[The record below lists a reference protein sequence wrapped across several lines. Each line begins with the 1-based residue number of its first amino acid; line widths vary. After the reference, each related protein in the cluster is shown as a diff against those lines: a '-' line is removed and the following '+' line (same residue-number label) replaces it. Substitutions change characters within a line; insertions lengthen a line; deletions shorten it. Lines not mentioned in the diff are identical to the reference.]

1 MFSRIFCF
9 GKKKQALPAQEKE
22 GSLLL
27 KDFSPEKDLG
37 VRSFDAQVV
46 PLRSPENEAALKKKK
61 ESSELFSEA
70 VNKLVDKLEGI
81 NSNLDRQIQQNEQLV
96 LKMETLPELLGSLPQ
111 AVDRQERIFD
121 EISLQLRQKM
131 AQDEKTA
138 TELSGIHEKVTA
150 CAEMD
155 AKMSE
160 HFGAFT
166 RSLTKLER
174 RYPKSNGMDSASQ
187 PFVFFKRAVSQ
198 GLFGQAAD
206 SLLLAIWSLF
216 GGFFVNDDRIG
227 DSDFFSGQPI
237 AEIRRRLAGLIS
249 RVSWYKSVDA
259 HKCMP

>member
-121 EISLQLRQKM
+121 EISLQMRQKM

-138 TELSGIHEKVTA
+138 KELSGIHEKVTA

-166 RSLTKLER
+166 RSLTKLDDDTLNQTEWIQHLNR
-174 RYPKSNGMDSASQ
+174 SFSSNEQFLRDSLGKQQIRFYWLFGVSL
-187 PFVFFKRAVSQ
+187 AVS
-198 GLFGQAAD
+198 
-206 SLLLAIWSLF
+206 LLTMIALVIAI
-216 GGFFVNDDRIG
+216 FFLV
-227 DSDFFSGQPI
+227 
-237 AEIRRRLAGLIS
+237 S
-249 RVSWYKSVDA
+249 R
-259 HKCMP
+259 